1 MNSPLKLHGVLR
13 LFTAGML
20 MLVLSL
26 VTNISRASEF
36 DHEYQAYSALLQ
48 SVVSVSDNQ
57 LQTRV
62 NYQLLSEKQTTLV
75 QVLLPF
81 SELSKADYDKWNKE
95 QQLSFLINAYNA
107 FTLQLIVDNW
117 DVFKSSEAQSIRDL
131 GSFFTRPW
139 EKKFFTLFGKNH
151 NLDDIEHQMIRK
163 WFKAPRIHAA
173 LVCAAVSCPPLRN
186 EAFTAQ
192 SLQFQLDDQ
201 MRMFLADT
209 SRNEIMFKNGN
220 LRAEISSIFKWYRDD
235 FEKGDSG
242 FNSLYDVLF
251 KYYNALV
258 PDEHKTKVTKES
270 LSQGEYPIKFKDYDW
285 RLNDVANF

>member
-1 MNSPLKLHGVLR
+1 MV
-13 LFTAGML
+13 
-20 MLVLSL
+20 VLSL
-26 VTNISRASEF
+26 VTNTSRASEF
-36 DHEYQAYSALLQ
+36 DHEFNQYSALLQ
-48 SVVSVSDNQ
+48 SVVIVSDDK

-62 NYQLLSEKQTTLV
+62 NYQLLSEKQHTLM

-81 SELSKADYDKWNKE
+81 SELSKAEYDTWGKK

-117 DVFKSSEAQSIRDL
+117 DVFKSGEAESIRDL
-131 GSFFTRPW
+131 GSFFTSPW
-139 EKKFFTLFGKNH
+139 EREFFSLFGKKH
-151 NLDDIEHQMIRK
+151 TLDEIEHRMIRQ

-192 SLQFQLDDQ
+192 SLELQLDDQ

-209 SRNEIMFKNGN
+209 SRNEIIFKNGKVS
-220 LRAEISSIFKWYRDD
+220 AEISSIFKWYRDD

-251 KYYNALV
+251 NYYDALV
-258 PDEHKTKVTKES
+258 QDENKTHVTKET
-270 LSQGEYPIKFKDYDW
+270 LSQGEYSIKFKDYDW